1 MKNSNIMSK
10 LKRAFSINVKDIII
24 TIGLLIIAF
33 VMCSFIRKMDEGDI
47 AVAMIFILAVFLV
60 SRYTEGYLYG
70 IVASFVGV
78 LGINYIFTYPYHEF
92 NFTLAG
98 YPITIISMLIVAIIT
113 SMLTTQIKK
122 QEIIKYEAEREKTR
136 SNLLR
141 AISHDLRTP
150 LTSIVGA
157 TSAIIDNHEKIG
169 TEDKI
174 KLLREVN
181 EEAQWLIRMVENL
194 LSITR
199 IDNTRTAK
207 IVKEQEVAE
216 EVLAEAVRKFK
227 QRFEGENVKVSV
239 PEKFLLIP
247 MDGVL
252 IEQVI
257 INLLENAV
265 IHADGATEIVAK
277 VIEEDNFAIF
287 EVSDNGKG
295 IPNEI
300 LPKIFE
306 GSQQVNSEQSV
317 DSKKNMGIGL
327 SVCYTIIRAHGG
339 NMIAENIET
348 GGAVFRFY
356 LPMEE

>member
-1 MKNSNIMSK
+1 MKNNKILNK
-10 LKRAFSINVKDIII
+10 LKRLISINIKDTVI
-24 TIGLLIIAF
+24 TMGLLIIAF
-33 VMCSFIRKMDEGDI
+33 VICSFIRTLDEGNI
-47 AVAMIFILAVFLV
+47 AVSMIFILAVFLT

-70 IVASFVGV
+70 IIASFVGV
-78 LGINYIFTYPYHEF
+78 LGINYVFTYPYHEF

-98 YPITIISMLIVAIIT
+98 YPIAIISMLIVAIVT

-157 TSAIIDNHEKIG
+157 TSAIIDNHDKID
-169 TEDKI
+169 TEEEI
-174 KLLREVN
+174 KLLKEVN

-199 IDNTRTAK
+199 IDNTRDAK
-207 IVKEQEVAE
+207 IVKEEEVVE

-227 QRFEGENVKVSV
+227 NRFEREIVKVSV

-265 IHADGATEIVAK
+265 IHSNGATEIVAK
-277 VIEEDNFAIF
+277 VMEENNFAVF
-287 EVSDNGKG
+287 EISDNGKG
-295 IPNEI
+295 ISSEI

-306 GSQQVNSEQSV
+306 GSQHTNNEQSV

-327 SVCYTIIRAHGG
+327 SVCYTIIKAHGG
-339 NMIAENIET
+339 NMTANNSKE

-356 LPMEE
+356 LPMED